1 MKKIGII
8 GGMSAYSTI
17 DYYRIIIDEYKKIHP
32 GAMAPELV
40 IDSLNHGKMA
50 KLIATNRWDKVL
62 NELVHSAEN
71 LMKAKAEV
79 LIIAANTPH
88 ILFDKFVKKVKV
100 PMISIMEAT
109 GKAIQNK
116 KLTKVGLIGTK
127 NTMDADYYSK
137 TLNKMGIEIIVPEEE
152 DKRLIDEIIKK
163 ELILNILTEE
173 SKRKYIQ
180 IMDKLRNVGVEGI
193 ILGCTEIPMLIKEKD
208 YSLPLFD
215 TTYLHA
221 KAVLDYVLKE

>member
-17 DYYRIIIDEYKKIHP
+17 DYYRIIIDEYRKIHP
-32 GAMAPELV
+32 GTMAPELV

-50 KLIATNRWDKVL
+50 TLITANHWDEVL
-62 NELVHSAEN
+62 NELVNSAKN
-71 LMKAKAEV
+71 LTKAKADV
-79 LIIAANTPH
+79 IIIAANTPH
-88 ILFDKFVKKVKV
+88 IIFDKLVKKVDV

-137 TLNKMGIEIIVPEEE
+137 TLSKMGIEIIVPEEE

-163 ELILNILTEE
+163 ELILNIITEE

-180 IMDKLRNVGVEGI
+180 IMDKLREAGAKGI

>member
-17 DYYRIIIDEYKKIHP
+17 DYYRLIIDEYKKIQA
-32 GAMAPELV
+32 GIMCPELV
-40 IDSLNHGKMA
+40 IDSLNHGKIA
-50 KLIATNRWDKVL
+50 KLITANQWDKVL
-62 NELVHSAEN
+62 NELLYSAKN

-79 LIIAANTPH
+79 IIIAANTPH
-88 ILFDKFVKKVKV
+88 IVFNKLVKKVKV
-100 PMISIMEAT
+100 PMISIMEGT
-109 GKAIQNK
+109 GKAIQDK
-116 KLTKVGLIGTK
+116 KLTKIGLLGTK

-137 TLNKMGIEIIVPEEE
+137 TMNKMGIELIVPEEE
-152 DKRLIDEIIKK
+152 DKILIDGIIKK
-163 ELILNILTEE
+163 ELILNIITEE

-180 IMDKLRNVGVEGI
+180 IMDKLREAGAEGI

-221 KAVLDYVLKE
+221 KAVLDYALKE

>member
-17 DYYRIIIDEYKKIHP
+17 DYYRLIIDEYKKIQA
-32 GAMAPELV
+32 GIMCPELV
-40 IDSLNHGKMA
+40 IDSLNHGKIA
-50 KLIATNRWDKVL
+50 KLITANQWDKVL
-62 NELVHSAEN
+62 NELLYSAKN

-79 LIIAANTPH
+79 IIIAANTPH
-88 ILFDKFVKKVKV
+88 IVFNKLVKKVKV
-100 PMISIMEAT
+100 PMISIMEGT
-109 GKAIQNK
+109 GKAIQDK
-116 KLTKVGLIGTK
+116 KLTKIGLLGTK

-137 TLNKMGIEIIVPEEE
+137 TMNKMGIELIVPEEE
-152 DKRLIDEIIKK
+152 DKILIDGIIKK
-163 ELILNILTEE
+163 ELRLNIITEE

-180 IMDKLRNVGVEGI
+180 IMDKLREAGAEGI

-221 KAVLDYVLKE
+221 KAVLDYALKE

>member
-17 DYYRIIIDEYKKIHP
+17 DYYQLIIDEYKKIQA
-32 GAMAPELV
+32 GIMCPELV
-40 IDSLNHGKMA
+40 IDSLNHGKIA
-50 KLIATNRWDKVL
+50 KLITANQWDKVL
-62 NELVHSAEN
+62 NELLYSAKN

-79 LIIAANTPH
+79 IIIAANTPH
-88 ILFDKFVKKVKV
+88 IVFNKLVKKVKV
-100 PMISIMEAT
+100 PMISIMEGT
-109 GKAIQNK
+109 GKAIQDK
-116 KLTKVGLIGTK
+116 KLTKIGLLGTK

-137 TLNKMGIEIIVPEEE
+137 TMNKMGIELIVPEEE
-152 DKRLIDEIIKK
+152 DKILIDGIIKK
-163 ELILNILTEE
+163 ELILNIITEE

-180 IMDKLRNVGVEGI
+180 IMDKLREAGAEGI

-221 KAVLDYVLKE
+221 KAVLDYALKE